1 MTEIIFM
8 VLVGF
13 LLLLACTDL
22 FVGVSNDAVNF
33 LNSAVGSRIAPLKI
47 ILIVASLGVLFG
59 ATFSSG
65 MMEVARSGMFH
76 PELLTFHELMFIFC
90 AVMMTDVMLINLF
103 NSLGLPTST
112 TVSIVFEL
120 LGAAVMAVAF
130 KLHSDG
136 LSYSEIFDYI
146 KTDRAATIV
155 SGILAS
161 VVVAFFSGALVQFV
175 MRMLFTFRFQNT
187 YRYLGGI
194 FCGFSL
200 TSVIY
205 FLVMKGAKGAS
216 FMKPEYI
223 AFIDAH
229 TTTIL
234 WILFIGLTVLGQI
247 LVLMKVNVFRII
259 ILAGTFS
266 LAFSFAGNDL
276 VNFVGVPLAALDS
289 YTFWSSVGSPD
300 PDTITMGMLNTQ
312 EATSTGLLL
321 LAGLIM
327 VLTLWTSKKAHR
339 VIQTSINLSSSTQG
353 EHEQFGASAPG
364 RVVTRFGL
372 GIARACRK
380 SLPQFFSAFVASRY
394 VKPPVVKGEVPLPF
408 DYVRASVNL
417 VLASILIASATSLK
431 LPLST
436 TYVTFMVAMGSSFAD
451 GAWSRESAV
460 YRISGVITVIAG
472 WFLTAMSAFTAAG
485 LVVLCFFNFGVAA
498 IFIAMALVITI
509 IVRSN
514 FTHVKASETV
524 TMVMEAKDDNEKIL
538 ATIARSVPVY
548 FDAQLEVVDRVV
560 TEFFNDNEFKLRKA
574 FNKASNLEYDI
585 SKVRSEYYTMALNN
599 PQGKDSKVT
608 VDAKH
613 FFYLTFSNVRE
624 ASKAIRFMAERA
636 VTHVANR
643 HTIFQGEMQASLID
657 IKTRLHAIAQD
668 LHEVAKDPTAANVE
682 ALVKHAKKLNRDIDR
697 SQIDLVNIIGRQ
709 HVSIHSAE
717 MYLSFLQGIRDLA
730 NRYVAVAMQERALAQ
745 IVAGSSVDQELNNSQ
760 MRSQV
765 FGSTVRTNSDAI
777 VKSSVEEDEAASAVP
792 AQPEAA
798 QPSAA
803 SSAEQ
808 TAPSAPVAAPAAES
822 ATVGAASAAPEAV
835 AAKQPTET
843 K

>member
-300 PDTITMGMLNTQ
+300 PDTITMGVLNTQ
-312 EATSTGLLL
+312 EATATGLLL

-327 VLTLWTSKKAHR
+327 VLTLWFSKKAQI
-339 VIQTSINLSSSTQG
+339 VIQTSINLSSSNSG
-353 EHEQFGASAPG
+353 EHEQFGSSLPG
-364 RVVTRFGL
+364 RMIVRASMGFGRLVNQFIPMGIKKGIDSRFEPKKL
-372 GIARACRK
+372 
-380 SLPQFFSAFVASRY
+380 LH
-394 VKPPVVKGEVPLPF
+394 GETPLPF
-408 DYVRASVNL
+408 DYVRASINL
-417 VLASILIASATSLK
+417 VVSAVLIASATSLK

-451 GAWSRESAV
+451 GAWDRETAV
-460 YRISGVITVIAG
+460 YRISGVLTVISG
-472 WFLTAMSAFTAAG
+472 WFITA
-485 LVVLCFFNFGVAA
+485 LC
-498 IFIAMALVITI
+498 
-509 IVRSN
+509 
-514 FTHVKASETV
+514 AS
-524 TMVMEAKDDNEKIL
+524 
-538 ATIARSVPVY
+538 
-548 FDAQLEVVDRVV
+548 
-560 TEFFNDNEFKLRKA
+560 
-574 FNKASNLEYDI
+574 
-585 SKVRSEYYTMALNN
+585 TMAA
-599 PQGKDSKVT
+599 V
-608 VDAKH
+608 VCW
-613 FFYLTFSNVRE
+613 LTLWGE
-624 ASKAIRFMAERA
+624 GIAAL
-636 VTHVANR
+636 
-643 HTIFQGEMQASLID
+643 IFVVG
-657 IKTRLHAIAQD
+657 
-668 LHEVAKDPTAANVE
+668 VE
-682 ALVKHAKKLNRDIDR
+682 
-697 SQIDLVNIIGRQ
+697 
-709 HVSIHSAE
+709 
-717 MYLSFLQGIRDLA
+717 
-730 NRYVAVAMQERALAQ
+730 
-745 IVAGSSVDQELNNSQ
+745 SSVFLE
-760 MRSQV
+760 
-765 FGSTVRTNSDAI
+765 G
-777 VKSSVEEDEAASAVP
+777 DEAAS
-792 AQPEAA
+792 
-798 QPSAA
+798 
-803 SSAEQ
+803 
-808 TAPSAPVAAPAAES
+808 TALPVAQCDGGSGFCDGATLAADDAQGVALDEGRQLFVIGL
-822 ATVGAASAAPEAV
+822 ANVFTGTNDVAIAHQAEGDKRAAFGLLHLLHERVELVG
-835 AAKQPTET
+835 
-843 K
+843 